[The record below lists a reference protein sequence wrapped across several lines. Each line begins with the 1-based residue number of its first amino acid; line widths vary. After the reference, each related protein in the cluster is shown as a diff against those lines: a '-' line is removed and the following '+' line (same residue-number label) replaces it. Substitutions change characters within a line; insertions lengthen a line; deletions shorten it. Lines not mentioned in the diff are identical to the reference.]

1 MGKHARLVEV
11 VLEWLD
17 ELALKENRGQ
27 LARQQHVVKLNLG
40 TITER
45 EPITQAVNLLQ
56 LQLAAHRLDIGQLIQ
71 LMVLRRADNLFG
83 QAGVDE
89 CLHGTAHPVVPKQV
103 ALTPGSPPPHSSR
116 LRLVIDN
123 RLARF

>member
-1 MGKHARLVEV
+1 MGTCFPRQHAIHGQTAKRMGKHARLVEV

-45 EPITQAVNLLQ
+45 ADHPGRKSAAV
-56 LQLAAHRLDIGQLIQ
+56 AARC
-71 LMVLRRADNLFG
+71 A
-83 QAGVDE
+83 
-89 CLHGTAHPVVPKQV
+89 
-103 ALTPGSPPPHSSR
+103 SP
-116 LRLVIDN
+116 
-123 RLARF
+123 